1 MKKFNR
7 TFDYSVFIGRFQP
20 FHKGHLQ
27 AVHQAFQQSK
37 HLIILVGS
45 AFAAPNIRNPFSFE
59 HRRELLSANLN
70 DAGYQNKFTIL
81 PISDFY
87 YSDNAWVAQVQQRV
101 QTIVGTN
108 TNIALIGSKKDT
120 TSYYLD
126 LFPKWQFISVEGDF
140 TVNATDIR
148 KALFCTLPENAAYS
162 LKNEH
167 ITTALTSSERVSKD
181 VSSVTL
187 DFLNKFRQTSTYIS
201 LREEFAEMNS
211 YKILWGNAPYPPVFV
226 TTDAIVTCCGHVL
239 LVTRKTHPG
248 KGLYALP
255 GGFLNQHEMIEDGC
269 LRELKEETRIKV
281 PLPVLRG
288 SIVDKNVFDHPLR
301 SVRGR
306 TITHAFY
313 IELKDKELPKVK
325 GDDDAESAFWMP
337 LSEVF
342 NHPEKFFEDHAQI
355 LSSFIGRGSK

>member
-59 HRRELLSANLN
+59 QRRELLSANLN

-140 TVNATDIR
+140 TVNATDVR
-148 KALFCTLPENAAYS
+148 GSYLDRRNFNFQ
-162 LKNEH
+162 
-167 ITTALTSSERVSKD
+167 TTWQSGISNKVSQLTIE
-181 VSSVTL
+181 
-187 DFLNKFRQTSTYIS
+187 FLEQFQNTEIFK
-201 LREEFAEMNS
+201 LLAEEFQEMLS
-211 YKILWGNAPYPPVFV
+211 YKETWAKAPYPPIFV

-325 GDDDAESAFWMP
+325 GDDDAENAFWMP
-337 LSEVF
+337 LSEVL

-355 LSSFIGRGSK
+355 LNSFIGRGSK